1 MKVLVLCVILLQGS
15 QHVSAV
21 ELYEG
26 DSVLLPCDFYT
37 FELDDPTVVWSREDL
52 RPSTVHQRQLEGD
65 ELTEQN
71 QAYRGRTSMNADAL
85 DSGDLTLNL
94 TNLQLSDSG
103 SYTCTVRDLRMGQR
117 RVGDV
122 QLQVKER
129 FPTWARV
136 LLVLLVLLVL
146 VVSGGLLFH
155 FRHYFMS
162 VPQVEVDSGVESVK
176 LPCKSTAD
184 LPVDAKVEW
193 TDSRDRTVH
202 VYENGSDQ
210 PADQDQVYRNRTK
223 MKKNLLRTGDL
234 SLTLRHPTWRDTYT
248 CTVYKK
254 EGDILMEKQVE
265 LRVRVPQVEVD
276 SGVESVQLP
285 CKSTADLLVD
295 AKVEW
300 RDRRRQD
307 GPRV

>member
-37 FELDDPTVVWSREDL
+37 FDLDNPTVVWSREDL

-71 QAYRGRTSMNADAL
+71 QAYRGRTSMIADAL

-103 SYTCTVRDLRMGQR
+103 SYTCTVRVPTDELKIT
-117 RVGDV
+117 DV

-129 FPTWARV
+129 FPTWAI
-136 LLVLLVLLVL
+136 VLLVLLVL
-146 VVSGGLLFH
+146 VLAVSGGLLFH

-162 VPQVEVDSGVESVK
+162 VYKVEVESGVKSVQ
-176 LPCKSTAD
+176 LPCKTTAH

-193 TDSRDRTVH
+193 TDGDNRKVH
-202 VYENGSDQ
+202 VYENGSDR
-210 PADQDQVYRNRTK
+210 PADQHQDYRNRTK
-223 MKKNLLRTGDL
+223 MKKNPLRTGDL
-234 SLTLRHPTWRDTYT
+234 SLTLRHPTGGDNNTYT
-248 CTVYKK
+248 CTVYNK
-254 EGDILMEKQVE
+254 EGDILMKNQVI
-265 LRVRVPQVEVD
+265 LDVRGGEIY
-276 SGVESVQLP
+276 SYE
-285 CKSTADLLVD
+285 
-295 AKVEW
+295 
-300 RDRRRQD
+300 
-307 GPRV
+307 

>member
-37 FELDDPTVVWSREDL
+37 FDLDDPTVVWSREDL
-52 RPSTVHQRQLEGD
+52 RPSTVHQRQHQGD

-71 QAYRGRTSMNADAL
+71 QAYRGRTSMIADAL

-103 SYTCTVRDLRMGQR
+103 SYTCTVRDPRMGQR

-129 FPTWARV
+129 FPTWAIV
-136 LLVLLVLLVL
+136 LLSLLVLLVLA
-146 VVSGGLLFH
+146 VSGGLLFH

-162 VPQVEVDSGVESVK
+162 VYKVEVASGVTSAQ
-176 LPCKSTAD
+176 LPCKTTAH
-184 LPVDAKVEW
+184 LPVDTKVEW
-193 TDSRDRTVH
+193 TDKDKWTVH
-202 VYENGSDQ
+202 VYENGSDR
-210 PADQDQVYRNRTK
+210 PEDQHEFYSNRTK
-223 MKKNLLRTGDL
+223 MNEDLLRTGDL
-234 SLTLRHPTWRDTYT
+234 SLTLKYPTDEDTNTYT
-248 CTVYKK
+248 CTVYSKK
-254 EGDILMEKQVE
+254 GDILMKKQVI
-265 LRVRVPQVEVD
+265 LDVRGDQR
-276 SGVESVQLP
+276 SVL
-285 CKSTADLLVD
+285 
-295 AKVEW
+295 
-300 RDRRRQD
+300 
-307 GPRV
+307 